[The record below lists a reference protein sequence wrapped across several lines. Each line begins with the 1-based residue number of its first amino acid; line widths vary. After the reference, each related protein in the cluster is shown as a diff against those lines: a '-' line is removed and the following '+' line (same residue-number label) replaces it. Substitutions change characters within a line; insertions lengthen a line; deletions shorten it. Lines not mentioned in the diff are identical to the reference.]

1 MIRAAAKNHKD
12 VLVVVDHKDYPA
24 LLEYLEGK
32 QDDPDF
38 RRTLAWKAF
47 QHVASYDSAISEWLW
62 KQSNKADSFP
72 PSFTVPLTMK
82 STLRYGENPHQ
93 KAAFYGDRSLSLVNA
108 GGIATA
114 IQHHGKEMSYNNY
127 LDADAAWNCVS
138 EFESPT
144 CVVVKHTNPCGVASR
159 HDILEAYRLA
169 VRADPVSAFGGIVA
183 FNTTVDED
191 LAREIREFRRPTD
204 GETRM
209 FYEIVVAPGYTA
221 EGLEVLKGKS
231 KTLRILEAKRRR
243 SGKGTLLSLRQVGG
257 GWLAQEPDDVTPED
271 VAFTNVSERAPDA
284 RELSDAKF
292 ACLCVK
298 HVKSNAIVIAKNS
311 CMLGMGSGQPNR
323 LESLRIAF
331 RKAGEEAKGA
341 ALASDAFFPFAWNDA
356 VEEACQ
362 RGVAVIAEPGG
373 SIRDQDAVE
382 CCNKYGVALV
392 FTGVRHFR
400 H

>member
-1 MIRAAAKNHKD
+1 M
-12 VLVVVDHKDYPA
+12 
-24 LLEYLEGK
+24 
-32 QDDPDF
+32 
-38 RRTLAWKAF
+38 
-47 QHVASYDSAISEWLW
+47 
-62 KQSNKADSFP
+62 
-72 PSFTVPLTMK
+72 
-82 STLRYGENPHQ
+82 LRVQ
-93 KAAFYGDRSLSLVNA
+93 
-108 GGIATA
+108 
-114 IQHHGKEMSYNNY
+114 
-127 LDADAAWNCVS
+127 
-138 EFESPT
+138 
-144 CVVVKHTNPCGVASR
+144 
-159 HDILEAYRLA
+159 
-169 VRADPVSAFGGIVA
+169 
-183 FNTTVDED
+183 D

-243 SGKGTLLSLRQVGG
+243 SRKGTLLSLRQVGG

-298 HVKSNAIVIAKNS
+298 HVKSNAIVIAKVGQHVLPLDDLSVLQFGLSILSLCVLMECTAGLVSLQNS

-341 ALASDAFFPFAWNDA
+341 ALASDAFFPFGKREKKGNLEVSVLA
-356 VEEACQ
+356 
-362 RGVAVIAEPGG
+362 
-373 SIRDQDAVE
+373 
-382 CCNKYGVALV
+382 
-392 FTGVRHFR
+392 
-400 H
+400 